1 MTSVIGRYA
10 RSTLKTRSP
19 LLTFPLFFVSLLN
32 FSSEARA
39 QAWQLHFSIS
49 ILPPVSPSFPPHHP
63 LFKFT
68 RSCLFSGKRLEMS
81 AVMYVQQIIIFITVC
96 TETRG
101 AEKRMKTR
109 AAKASAYQWWRGGTD
124 SVTHT
129 YTHTHTHTHNIS
141 LICTHTL
148 PLHRPVA
155 HVQCF
160 LVLFSAVRQCDRSPC
175 GRGATCQEAPGGY
188 RCLCPPGWT
197 GRTCQLGQWVTI
209 KHVLYT
215 VYTCRW
221 SVTLNNPVQ

>member
-129 YTHTHTHTHNIS
+129 YTHTHTHTQHIFDMHAHTPITQTSSSCTMFSRS
-141 LICTHTL
+141 LL
-148 PLHRPVA
+148 
-155 HVQCF
+155 
-160 LVLFSAVRQCDRSPC
+160 SGEAV
-175 GRGATCQEAPGGY
+175 
-188 RCLCPPGWT
+188 
-197 GRTCQLGQWVTI
+197 
-209 KHVLYT
+209 
-215 VYTCRW
+215 
-221 SVTLNNPVQ
+221 